1 MSEATTRIG
10 AVAFGVLVVG
20 SGAYEFDRR
29 GVGSLLAR
37 HLVQMTAASE
47 LPVPVERIALV
58 ANLPG
63 RPCGAG
69 LCATEVP
76 AIAPWAVDGGQ
87 GL

>member
-1 MSEATTRIG
+1 MSKATPGTE
-10 AVAFGVLVVG
+10 VAFGVLVV
-20 SGAYEFDRR
+20 SSDAHEFDRR
-29 GVGSLLAR
+29 GIGGLLTG
-37 HLVQMTAASE
+37 HLVQVATASE

-69 LCATEVP
+69 LGTTEG
-76 AIAPWAVDGGQ
+76 ASIAPWADDDGQ